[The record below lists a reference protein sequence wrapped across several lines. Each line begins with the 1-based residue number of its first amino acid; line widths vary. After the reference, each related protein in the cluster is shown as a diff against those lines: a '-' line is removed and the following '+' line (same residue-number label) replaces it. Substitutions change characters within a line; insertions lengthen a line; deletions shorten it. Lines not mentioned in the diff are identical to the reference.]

1 MKRRGLIT
9 FLLLSLFV
17 FIGLALYGDLPE
29 LLRQVSEFPII
40 YWFIALGLASVNYLV
55 RLVRWQYYLRLLN
68 IRIDTKVSAAIF
80 LSGLSMTVSPGRLGE
95 LAKSY
100 FLKEKMD
107 VPVAVS
113 SSAVVAERVTD
124 MIAVLLL
131 SLWGLTLIP
140 YGWAV
145 ALVVLTGFG
154 SFILL
159 MKTSWGRVTLLKLP
173 LPGRWRPFMD
183 TSTESFRQVFSFR
196 PLILAILLGMAAW
209 LAEGLALWVVLRGLD
224 TPISLGQ
231 AVSIYSAATLLGAVT
246 MLPGGLVGTEGG
258 MVALL
263 QQVDLDK
270 TPASTATFVIRICTL
285 WFAVLIGL
293 LALAYVQLRIPKRAV
308 QEPLALNT
316 DAPGQPG

>member
-1 MKRRGLIT
+1 MKRRGIIT

-29 LLRQVSEFPII
+29 LLRQVSSFPVV
-40 YWFIALGLASVNYLV
+40 YWFIVLGLASVNYLV

-68 IRIDTKVSAAIF
+68 IRIDTKASAAIF

-95 LAKSY
+95 LSKSY

-140 YGWAV
+140 YGWAIAPV
-145 ALVVLTGFG
+145 ILAGFG

-159 MKTSWGRVTLLKLP
+159 LKTSWGRGTLLKLP
-173 LPGRWRPFMD
+173 LPGRWRPFLD

-196 PLILAILLGMAAW
+196 PLVLAILLGVAAW
-209 LAEGLALWVVLRGLD
+209 LAEGVALWLVLRGLD

-263 QQVDLDK
+263 QQVDLAK
-270 TPASTATFVIRICTL
+270 TPASTATFVIRVCTL

-293 LALAYVQLRIPKRAV
+293 LALAYVQTRIPKRAI
-308 QEPLALNT
+308 QQPLTFNT
-316 DAPGQPG
+316 ETPSHPG